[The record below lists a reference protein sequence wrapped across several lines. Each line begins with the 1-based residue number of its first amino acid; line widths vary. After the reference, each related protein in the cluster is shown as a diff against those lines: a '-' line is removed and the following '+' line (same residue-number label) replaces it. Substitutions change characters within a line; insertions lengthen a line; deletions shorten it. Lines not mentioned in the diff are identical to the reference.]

1 MKMIKTCNVS
11 RKYDFFSM
19 YRAFCLR
26 DFVHEIHAM
35 SVLNLIVYYKEVH

>member
-11 RKYDFFSM
+11 RKYDFL
-19 YRAFCLR
+19 ACVEH
-26 DFVHEIHAM
+26 FVLDEIHAM